1 VEGEVVSS
9 ALPTTADIVVVG
21 AGCIGAS
28 IAVHLAMAGVRDVV
42 LVEKERPAAMTT
54 GRSSAIVRQ
63 HYSQRT
69 FARWAMESL
78 SVWQRFDDIFGV
90 KPVFTRT
97 GWAIAG
103 GQADAEPMRSCVE
116 LLRGIGVRTEFVSP
130 DQLANL
136 DPSVRWDDFACAAY
150 EPDAG
155 YCDPARA
162 TAGFVTAFE
171 RLGGRTVFGSRAT
184 GLQRENTTWR
194 LETSLGEVR
203 SPVIVIAAGAYARGL
218 ANQAGVQLPIEHY
231 AHDVA
236 VFSPGQPGGARVA
249 LYDMVGAAYYRPNGG
264 GATMVGSMNWSE
276 GARVLDDPDAFPWVA
291 NPQVVARYARAMA
304 RRYPGTE
311 PRLERSHAGIYFITP
326 DRYPYLGEAPQA
338 PGLFLACGFSHG
350 FKVSP
355 AIGKATAARLVD
367 GPRAAPELDEFRPG
381 RLAEGAPVTPLFPY
395 LSGIQT

>member
-28 IAVHLAMAGVRDVV
+28 IAVHLAMAGIRDVL

-78 SVWQRFDDIFGV
+78 SVWERFDDIFGV
-90 KPVFTRT
+90 EPVFTRT

-103 GQADAEPMRSCVE
+103 GQADVAPMRDCVE
-116 LLRGIGVRTEFVSP
+116 LLRGIGVRTESVLPES
-130 DQLANL
+130 LANL
-136 DPSVRWDDFACAAY
+136 DPSLRCDDFACASY

-155 YCDPARA
+155 YCDPALA

-171 RLGGRTVFGSRAT
+171 RLGGLTLFGARVT
-184 GLQRENTTWR
+184 GLHRENTTWC
-194 LETSLGEVR
+194 LETSLGDVR
-203 SPVIVIAAGAYARGL
+203 SPVIVNAAGAYARWL
-218 ANQAGVQLPIEHY
+218 ANQAGVQLPIEYY

-236 VFSPGQPGGARVA
+236 VFSPGRSGGARLA
-249 LYDMVGAAYYRPNGG
+249 LYDMVGAAYYRPDGA
-264 GATMVGSMNWSE
+264 GATVVGSINWSE
-276 GARVLDDPDAFPWVA
+276 GARVLDDADSFPWVA

-304 RRYPGTE
+304 QRYLGTE

-326 DRYPYLGEAPQA
+326 DRYPILGEVPQA

-355 AIGKATAARLVD
+355 ALGKAAAARLVD
-367 GPRAAPELDEFRPG
+367 GPRAAPELDEFR
-381 RLAEGAPVTPLFPY
+381 LARFADGELIAPLFPY
-395 LSGIQT
+395 VSGVQT